1 MLVCTFNQEKALV
14 GGFSVIVK
22 SSRIFVWSSRGD
34 AVWGSCDTNHT
45 TFYKHSTDHPR
56 KCPSWPDICCAAA
69 IIVVYW
75 ASRRQWCWCLGPA
88 PATLS
93 HHPSHPPSVDTI
105 TACLGIKRCLQLS
118 SVPDRMQKNQ
128 SFSFM
133 LFLLLISIQECR
145 GGRHSVQSR
154 DGYKLMRRF
163 W

>member
-88 PATLS
+88 PATL
-93 HHPSHPPSVDTI
+93 PSHI
-105 TACLGIKRCLQLS
+105 TPTCSGHNHCLPGNQKMLKIILS
-118 SVPDRMQKNQ
+118 SWQNAEESIVLIHALPTVDIYPRM
-128 SFSFM
+128 
-133 LFLLLISIQECR
+133 
-145 GGRHSVQSR
+145 SR
-154 DGYKLMRRF
+154 RSSLCPKSGWL
-163 W
+163 